1 MEREHTPS
9 PSLSPKFVDDL
20 HGSPYGEPIFC
31 QIPPFRLV
39 SPARTPGGEKPA
51 AEGRIAPNYPEYPE
65 IQNSDSQIILNG
77 IVSLSEM
84 QNSILGG
91 VNRRISCCFLTKS
104 DGEQP

>member
-20 HGSPYGEPIFC
+20 HGSPYGEPFFC

-65 IQNSDSQIILNG
+65 IQDPFANPAKIVNFG
-77 IVSLSEM
+77 ISLS
-84 QNSILGG
+84 
-91 VNRRISCCFLTKS
+91 V
-104 DGEQP
+104 